1 MWWKLLVGLAFGL
14 FAGTLAITPLFF
26 PARQKSADFSLSSA
40 DYSSQRFSRLS
51 AQEINRRT
59 LKAAAAIEGFHRS
72 Y

>member
-1 MWWKLLVGLAFGL
+1 MWWKFFVGLAFGL
-14 FAGTLAITPLFF
+14 FGGSLAITPLFF
-26 PARQKSADFSLSSA
+26 PAPQKSTDFSLSSA
-40 DYSSQRFSRLS
+40 DSSSQKFSRLS